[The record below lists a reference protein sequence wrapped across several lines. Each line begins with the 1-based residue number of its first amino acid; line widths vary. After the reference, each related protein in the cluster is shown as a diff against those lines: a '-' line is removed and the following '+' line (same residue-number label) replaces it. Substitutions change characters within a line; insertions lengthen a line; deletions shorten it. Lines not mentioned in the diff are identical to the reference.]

1 MCKLKSARLV
11 EKNYQWEILVEFDV
25 TGWPITNENCIAF
38 ALTNTE
44 TNLALNISLYGTNDP
59 VVREQL
65 RAWVNNRLSNEQ
77 PTT

>member
-25 TGWPITNENCIAF
+25 TGWPITIENCMAIT
-38 ALTNTE
+38 LTNTE

-65 RAWVNNRLSNEQ
+65 SSWVNNRLSNEQ
-77 PTT
+77 PNT

>member
-11 EKNYQWEILVEFDV
+11 ENNYQWEILVELDA
-25 TGWPITNENCIAF
+25 TDWPITIENYIAF
-38 ALTNTE
+38 ALTNEE

-65 RAWVNNRLSNEQ
+65 SAWVNNRLSNEQ
-77 PTT
+77 PNT

>member
-11 EKNYQWEILVEFDV
+11 EKNYQWEILVEFNA
-25 TGWPITNENCIAF
+25 TGWPITIENCIAF

-59 VVREQL
+59 VVREKL
-65 RAWVNNRLSNEQ
+65 RAWANNRLSIEQ

>member
-11 EKNYQWEILVEFDV
+11 EKNYQGEILVEFDV
-25 TGWPITNENCIAF
+25 TGWPITNENCMAF

-65 RAWVNNRLSNEQ
+65 RAWVNNRLSIEQ